1 MLLKTRIPF
10 KYIINKIKFEVI
22 YVLIIGFLVFYLTSL
37 YRAEI
42 PIMPIA
48 IPTFLG
54 TAISV
59 ILSFKLSQSYDRWW
73 EARKIWGTIVNESR
87 NFVLQLQSFVTPGN
101 ETIIKKIAYRQI
113 AWSYSLGQTLRGKSA
128 TENLDKFISDID
140 LIFINKH
147 NNKQLALLQL
157 NSLAIAELKNNKQLD
172 LFSQVQINSTVINF
186 TNAMGMAERIK
197 HTIFPVT
204 YRYFLHLIIYLFV
217 ITLSISLRDI
227 ESYYEIPLLLVISCA
242 FFLLE
247 KTATDLQDPFNNQPT
262 DTPVTAIATTIEIN
276 IKQLLNETDI
286 PDTIKGN
293 DFYQS

>member
-10 KYIINKIKFEVI
+10 TYIITKIKYEVL
-22 YVLIIGFLVFYLTSL
+22 YVLIIGFLVAYFTKLFK
-37 YRAEI
+37 AEI

-73 EARKIWGTIVNESR
+73 EARKIWGSIVNESR
-87 NFVLQLQSFVTPGN
+87 NLVLQLQSFISPGN
-101 ETIIKKIAYRQI
+101 EDQIKKIAYRQI
-113 AWSYSLGQTLRGKSA
+113 AWGYSLGQTLRNQN
-128 TENLDKFISDID
+128 TTDNLHKFINTPDIT
-140 LIFINKH
+140 FINKQV
-147 NNKQLALLQL
+147 NKPLALLQL
-157 NSLAIAELKNNKQLD
+157 NILTIAELKNNNQLD
-172 LFSQVQINSTVINF
+172 LFSQVQINNTFVNL

-197 HTIFPVT
+197 NTIFPVT

-227 ESYYEIPLLLVISCA
+227 ENYFEIPLLLLISCA

-247 KTATDLQDPFNNQPT
+247 KTATDLQDPFNNLPT

-276 IKQLLNETDI
+276 IKQLLNETDL
-286 PDTIKGN
+286 PELIKGN
-293 DFYQS
+293 EFYLS